1 MRARAWL
8 SKSLRECSRETAL
21 LLILMSVLAFLNLIW
36 AAAPEIEYNALN
48 YHLAVPRL
56 YLEHHRVLELP
67 FFQAY
72 HVRNL
77 EMLFTWIMALGGA
90 EAVKFAVFAL
100 SLAAAAASYALGSLV
115 FSKRAGLWAAALF
128 YTTPLV
134 GWESSTVYID
144 TIIALFV
151 ACAFIAIAW
160 WFDTRHSGALIAAAL
175 LAGAGVGSKLNATYA
190 FLATAPVMVWG
201 TIGDCARRVPET
213 IRRLLYALAAF
224 AIGALPCYALFWWYT
239 GNPTFPFLN
248 GLFQSPKWY
257 MENIVLNRDALGTP
271 RTLSFLTRFPFRLTL
286 DTRLFAERMNGVLG
300 IGILTAFPFAA
311 LMAGS
316 RKAARL
322 LVLSAL
328 VYFVLLFYSFQI
340 ARFVLPI
347 LPVVA
352 VLGAGLA
359 LQLTES
365 RAAEITRVCLFIA
378 VTLQFPVLV
387 EMRGSFQERFPLAVA
402 SGAEDREHFLQRAL
416 PGYSAT
422 MYLNQVSG
430 PNDQVLT
437 LGMENLR
444 FYAKPP
450 LQAVTLTTL
459 TDPLRQTAQPMR
471 EADLHQILR
480 NAGILWLFLRQSELV
495 EKPPSYYPFLAPD
508 FLTHYTILEFTDG
521 TANVYRLVERGK
533 VSPSTANKS
542 FSLAASGVNYQAT
555 TSESGPVAVGYG
567 TVQPGAGNTTPTG
580 IAVFSYRSNGVL
592 VNETA
597 VPASPLLQSGRIYAE
612 SSGAVRTSMPLRIR
626 VTRMPPFP
634 FISPTGMA

>member
-1 MRARAWL
+1 MDNGSGGCGSRKVRGLRADPR
-8 SKSLRECSRETAL
+8 SR
-21 LLILMSVLAFLNLIW
+21 
-36 AAAPEIEYNALN
+36 
-48 YHLAVPRL
+48 
-56 YLEHHRVLELP
+56 
-67 FFQAY
+67 
-72 HVRNL
+72 
-77 EMLFTWIMALGGA
+77 
-90 EAVKFAVFAL
+90 
-100 SLAAAAASYALGSLV
+100 GSLV
-115 FSKRAGLWAAALF
+115 RAGFARVRQTGRTLGRGIVLPNAASGLGVEYGPYRYHHRAICCMC
-128 YTTPLV
+128 V
-134 GWESSTVYID
+134 HRHRVVVRHAAST
-144 TIIALFV
+144 
-151 ACAFIAIAW
+151 
-160 WFDTRHSGALIAAAL
+160 GALIAAAVL
-175 LAGAGVGSKLNATYA
+175 GGAGVGSKLNAMYA
-190 FLATAPVMVWG
+190 FFAAAPVMIWG
-201 TIGDCARRVPET
+201 TVGDSAGRVPET

-224 AIGALPCYALFWWYT
+224 AIAALPCYALFWWYT

-248 GLFQSPKWY
+248 GLFRSHKWAI
-257 MENIVLNRDALGTP
+257 ENAVLNRDTLGIP
-271 RTLSFLTRFPFRLTL
+271 RTLSFLARLPFRLTL
-286 DTRLFAERMNGVLG
+286 DTRLFQEPVNGALG
-300 IGILTAFPFAA
+300 ISILTAFPFAA
-311 LMAGS
+311 LMAGN

-322 LVLSAL
+322 LVVSVL

-359 LQLTES
+359 LQLTEP
-365 RAAEITRVCLFIA
+365 RAAAIIRVCLFIA
-378 VTLQFPVLV
+378 MTSQLPALAG
-387 EMRGSFQERFPLAVA
+387 MRGSSQERFPLAVA
-402 SGAEDREHFLQRAL
+402 AGVEVREHFLQRAL
-416 PGYSAT
+416 PGYSAM
-422 MYLNQVSG
+422 MYLNRASG
-430 PNDQVLT
+430 PNDGVLT

-450 LQAVTLTTL
+450 LQAVALTTF

-612 SSGAVRTSMPLRIR
+612 SSGAVRTSIAIANPSDQDADISFYFTDRDGVNFNSGTTTLRAHAQTAAFLDEAPYHG
-626 VTRMPPFP
+626 TRAAQSFTFTSSVPVGA
-634 FISPTGMA
+634 IA